1 MEWGLRRE
9 TWALLTSHLYQPD
22 LRHNTQSENE
32 QRNEKAPQLQ
42 EEQYTAEPNGTS
54 GNPRAEPT
62 EITQN
67 GQNIYHIPSTE
78 EVMEELHEVTLQY
91 LNCPDPK
98 EAAARR
104 QRVLISDAR
113 GDMEEAASAII
124 AAAIRNAPQQPTR
137 TSATTSN
144 SGFQPDQVLIPQE
157 NQEILIEGRPELELQ
172 KRKRGRPTKTKIGLS
187 PKIFVGTNLRKRNFS
202 QVQGSPSRS
211 KNSPGSSGKNQ
222 HNKKDQN
229 ERAGPSNTNANP
241 ADTNN
246 LEEETRFSVS
256 STPGSLTV
264 LSWNYCGLG
273 NPATVQ
279 RLKEIHRMN
288 SPDITFLMETK
299 NGTNMITKTLEWMAV
314 ENFYVVPPITPGGGG
329 LLLSWKKDIDLTVRS
344 ASPNYIDTVIHYKG
358 TTFQATFVYGEPDH
372 SKRLAVWNELT
383 ALQPGTGDPWFLT
396 GDFNELIDNSENKGG
411 AERA

>member
-1 MEWGLRRE
+1 MGLVDKTNTPPANGMRPQERNLSI
-9 TWALLTSHLYQPD
+9 TDFPPLPTLP
-22 LRHNTQSENE
+22 HNTQSENE

-42 EEQYTAEPNGTS
+42 EEQYTAEPNGPR
-54 GNPRAEPT
+54 GNLRAEPT
-62 EITQN
+62 AITQS

-157 NQEILIEGRPELELQ
+157 NQEILIEGGPELEPQ

-187 PKIFVGTNLRKRNFS
+187 LKIFVETNLRKMNFS

-211 KNSPGSSGKNQ
+211 KNSPGSS
-222 HNKKDQN
+222 
-229 ERAGPSNTNANP
+229 
-241 ADTNN
+241 
-246 LEEETRFSVS
+246 
-256 STPGSLTV
+256 
-264 LSWNYCGLG
+264 
-273 NPATVQ
+273 
-279 RLKEIHRMN
+279 
-288 SPDITFLMETK
+288 
-299 NGTNMITKTLEWMAV
+299 
-314 ENFYVVPPITPGGGG
+314 
-329 LLLSWKKDIDLTVRS
+329 
-344 ASPNYIDTVIHYKG
+344 
-358 TTFQATFVYGEPDH
+358 
-372 SKRLAVWNELT
+372 
-383 ALQPGTGDPWFLT
+383 
-396 GDFNELIDNSENKGG
+396 
-411 AERA
+411 